1 MKIVNKKLRKR
12 DRALNAVK
20 SGAKRV
26 RKISQKVQRVFNK
39 VKPIINP
46 CNALFGFLLKRTLKL
61 TLDSAAPTNPLLTVS
76 RATLSPLE
84 IAKEA
89 EMGNG

>member
-1 MKIVNKKLRKR
+1 MQ
-12 DRALNAVK
+12 LNLVQK
-20 SGAKRV
+20 ECAKFL
-26 RKISQKVQRVFNK
+26 RVFNK